1 MSGMRRFSR
10 VCFTVLQ
17 TVCVAPLAH
26 GQDNARDV
34 GQINAKKLDEISGLA
49 VSHRN
54 PGILWVHNDG
64 DSKSVYAVRTSGEVV
79 ARVHV
84 PVDVKDL
91 EDIAIGPGP
100 KKEMDYLYLGDI
112 GDNKL
117 DRESVRILR
126 FPEPLLSKHGPDINV
141 PYLEIFSVTYPDG
154 KHDAEALLMDPMNG
168 TVLIVTK
175 EKTQAR
181 LYGVRV
187 NSAERPT
194 QVMLQRFGELTVDNV
209 SGGDVSRD
217 GSRVI
222 LRRENRGWLW
232 HRRPG
237 QNLVTA
243 LMGRAQ
249 EIPVRGRSQGA
260 NGESVGF
267 TSDGDAYYTV
277 SEGKKETICIFRLD
291 SAGAR

>member
-1 MSGMRRFSR
+1 MALLG
-10 VCFTVLQ
+10 CAQ
-17 TVCVAPLAH
+17 
-26 GQDNARDV
+26 GNEGARDV
-34 GQINAKKLDEISGLA
+34 GQIDTKKLDEISGLA
-49 VSHRN
+49 VSQRN

-64 DSKSVYAVRTSGEVV
+64 HADSVYAIRTSGEVV

-100 KKEMDYLYLGDI
+100 TKGMDYLYLGDI
-112 GDNKL
+112 GDNDL
-117 DRESVRILR
+117 DRKSVRILR
-126 FPEPLLSKHGPDINV
+126 FPEPLLRKDGPDISV
-141 PYLEIFSVTYPDG
+141 PYLEVFSLTYPDG
-154 KHDAEALLMDPMNG
+154 KHDAEALLLDPING
-168 TVLIVTK
+168 TILIVTK

-181 LYGVRV
+181 LYGFRV

-194 QVMLQRFGELTVDNV
+194 KVTLQRFGQLTVDNI

-217 GSRVI
+217 GSRVV

-232 HRRPG
+232 NRRPG

-243 LMGRAQ
+243 LMGRPQ
-249 EIPVRGRSQGA
+249 ELPVRGNSQGA

-267 TSDGDAYYTV
+267 APDGDAYYTV
-277 SEGKKETICIFRLD
+277 SEGKKETICVFRLD
-291 SAGAR
+291 STGVR